1 MNRHAHYIAIILLL
15 IFSISA
21 HASPLQKHAETH
33 SVFRPTPTN
42 IHFDH
47 LSLESGLSN
56 NQITSIIRDQQ
67 GFMWF
72 GSFDGLNRYDGYG
85 ATVYRYDPGNPN
97 SLSDNVISYLLEDRT
112 GVLWIGTWNG
122 GLNKFDRN
130 TEQFV
135 SYQRDPDNPHS
146 LSHNHVMSIY
156 EDRTGVLWISTN
168 GGGLNKFDRNTGL
181 FIHYRHDPEDPQSL
195 SHDMVYSVYE
205 DRAGNLWVGTNGGGL
220 NKFDRNTGRF
230 VRYQHDPE
238 DPRSLNHDMVRSIY
252 EDQTGVLWIGT
263 MGGGLSS
270 FDRDTEQFTRYQH
283 DLSDSNSL
291 NSNMV
296 MRLHEDQAG
305 RFWIG
310 TWNKGLNLL
319 DRKTGKFLHYQHDST
334 DPRSLSHNVIYSLYE
349 DPSGIL
355 WIGTFG
361 GGVNLFDPHKKPF
374 QHYYHIPADPRSL
387 SHNDVWAIHEDQAGI
402 LWIGTVGGGLNRFDQ
417 DTQRFRHYRHDPGD
431 SQSLSHDAIWAIDED
446 QSGNLWVAT
455 YGGGL
460 NLFNRDTE
468 RFTHFRYDPADPNSL
483 SNDRVTTV
491 YTDQAGSVWIGT
503 YGSGLNQFEGQTKQ
517 FIRYRHDSTDP
528 GSLSHDQV
536 LSIYEDS
543 KKVLWIGTVGGGLNR
558 FDRDTGRFRSYRH
571 QFGDPGSLTH
581 NTVTSIHE
589 DRAGVLWIGT
599 LGGLAAFD
607 GSSERFSNYTIKDG
621 LPTNML
627 LGILEDDALL
637 DGGKSGNLWI
647 STSQGVSKFNPY
659 RKIFR
664 NYNVND
670 GLQGNVFYLGAYFK
684 NRNGEMF
691 FGGSKGFNAF
701 YPDRIKDNHDIPPV
715 VITDFEL
722 MGKPV
727 PIGGD
732 SVLQKSILET
742 DHLTLSYLDRIF
754 SFEFAAL
761 NYRAS
766 EKNRYKYKMEGFEEK
781 WSEVSSTRRF
791 ATYTNLDAGEYVF
804 KVIGANNDGVWN
816 KQGASIRVTI
826 IPPWWKTM
834 WLKICMIVAAIAL
847 IYGGFRWRIGVI
859 KARSREF
866 ESQVTIRTR
875 ELQKAKEDAETA
887 NRAKSIF
894 LANMSHE
901 LRTPL
906 NAILGFSRMLAWEQ
920 NATSDQQE
928 KLAIINRSGRHLL
941 SMINDVLDLSKIEA
955 GSVELREDPCDLVA
969 LIGEI
974 SAMIQSH
981 AAEKRISVTVEADT
995 VSFPYVKAD
1004 VGKLRQIFINLLSNA
1019 VKFTDEGGVTI
1030 RCVTEPIPEEP
1041 NHCLIVIEVE
1051 DTGPGIDPARQTQI
1065 FEPFVQGI
1073 NEPMRKGTGLGLS
1086 ICKNYA
1092 DLMGG
1097 TIEMESEVGKG
1108 SLLWVRLPAV
1118 IVEAVEVKKSADD
1131 KPRVIGLAPTDK
1143 TWRILVADDNR
1154 ENLLLLKSLLEKVGF
1169 FVLEAK
1175 NGQEAVE
1182 AFKKESPDFV
1192 WMDMRMPVMDGYEA
1206 VRQIRQSPEG
1216 DTVPI
1221 IAITASAFGEQR
1233 REILAAGCNEMVTKP
1248 FQTHEI
1254 FKVMGRFLDM
1264 EYIYEPEEEAVPSRK
1279 VEADLTS
1286 AMLADLPAELLQ
1298 ELRGASISLNI
1309 EAITAIIER
1318 IEPLAP
1324 DTAKGLQTLL
1334 DDLQMGRLQELIEK
1348 AG

>member
-1 MNRHAHYIAIILLL
+1 
-15 IFSISA
+15 
-21 HASPLQKHAETH
+21 
-33 SVFRPTPTN
+33 
-42 IHFDH
+42 
-47 LSLESGLSN
+47 
-56 NQITSIIRDQQ
+56 
-67 GFMWF
+67 
-72 GSFDGLNRYDGYG
+72 
-85 ATVYRYDPGNPN
+85 
-97 SLSDNVISYLLEDRT
+97 
-112 GVLWIGTWNG
+112 
-122 GLNKFDRN
+122 
-130 TEQFV
+130 
-135 SYQRDPDNPHS
+135 
-146 LSHNHVMSIY
+146 
-156 EDRTGVLWISTN
+156 
-168 GGGLNKFDRNTGL
+168 
-181 FIHYRHDPEDPQSL
+181 
-195 SHDMVYSVYE
+195 
-205 DRAGNLWVGTNGGGL
+205 
-220 NKFDRNTGRF
+220 
-230 VRYQHDPE
+230 
-238 DPRSLNHDMVRSIY
+238 
-252 EDQTGVLWIGT
+252 
-263 MGGGLSS
+263 
-270 FDRDTEQFTRYQH
+270 
-283 DLSDSNSL
+283 
-291 NSNMV
+291 
-296 MRLHEDQAG
+296 
-305 RFWIG
+305 
-310 TWNKGLNLL
+310 
-319 DRKTGKFLHYQHDST
+319 
-334 DPRSLSHNVIYSLYE
+334 
-349 DPSGIL
+349 
-355 WIGTFG
+355 
-361 GGVNLFDPHKKPF
+361 
-374 QHYYHIPADPRSL
+374 
-387 SHNDVWAIHEDQAGI
+387 
-402 LWIGTVGGGLNRFDQ
+402 
-417 DTQRFRHYRHDPGD
+417 
-431 SQSLSHDAIWAIDED
+431 
-446 QSGNLWVAT
+446 
-455 YGGGL
+455 
-460 NLFNRDTE
+460 
-468 RFTHFRYDPADPNSL
+468 
-483 SNDRVTTV
+483 
-491 YTDQAGSVWIGT
+491 
-503 YGSGLNQFEGQTKQ
+503 
-517 FIRYRHDSTDP
+517 
-528 GSLSHDQV
+528 
-536 LSIYEDS
+536 
-543 KKVLWIGTVGGGLNR
+543 
-558 FDRDTGRFRSYRH
+558 
-571 QFGDPGSLTH
+571 
-581 NTVTSIHE
+581 
-589 DRAGVLWIGT
+589 
-599 LGGLAAFD
+599 
-607 GSSERFSNYTIKDG
+607 
-621 LPTNML
+621 
-627 LGILEDDALL
+627 
-637 DGGKSGNLWI
+637 
-647 STSQGVSKFNPY
+647 
-659 RKIFR
+659 
-664 NYNVND
+664 
-670 GLQGNVFYLGAYFK
+670 
-684 NRNGEMF
+684 
-691 FGGSKGFNAF
+691 
-701 YPDRIKDNHDIPPV
+701 
-715 VITDFEL
+715 
-722 MGKPV
+722 
-727 PIGGD
+727 
-732 SVLQKSILET
+732 
-742 DHLTLSYLDRIF
+742 
-754 SFEFAAL
+754 
-761 NYRAS
+761 
-766 EKNRYKYKMEGFEEK
+766 
-781 WSEVSSTRRF
+781 
-791 ATYTNLDAGEYVF
+791 
-804 KVIGANNDGVWN
+804 
-816 KQGASIRVTI
+816 
-826 IPPWWKTM
+826 M

-847 IYGGFRWRIGVI
+847 IYGGFRWRISVI
-859 KARSREF
+859 KARSREL

-974 SAMIQSH
+974 SAMIQSR
-981 AAEKRISVTVEADT
+981 AAEKGISVTVEADT

-1118 IVEAVEVKKSADD
+1118 IIEAVEVKKSADD

-1182 AFKKESPDFV
+1182 AFKKGSPDFV

-1248 FQTHEI
+1248 FQMHEI

>member
-1 MNRHAHYIAIILLL
+1 
-15 IFSISA
+15 
-21 HASPLQKHAETH
+21 
-33 SVFRPTPTN
+33 
-42 IHFDH
+42 
-47 LSLESGLSN
+47 
-56 NQITSIIRDQQ
+56 
-67 GFMWF
+67 
-72 GSFDGLNRYDGYG
+72 
-85 ATVYRYDPGNPN
+85 
-97 SLSDNVISYLLEDRT
+97 
-112 GVLWIGTWNG
+112 
-122 GLNKFDRN
+122 
-130 TEQFV
+130 
-135 SYQRDPDNPHS
+135 
-146 LSHNHVMSIY
+146 
-156 EDRTGVLWISTN
+156 
-168 GGGLNKFDRNTGL
+168 
-181 FIHYRHDPEDPQSL
+181 
-195 SHDMVYSVYE
+195 
-205 DRAGNLWVGTNGGGL
+205 
-220 NKFDRNTGRF
+220 
-230 VRYQHDPE
+230 
-238 DPRSLNHDMVRSIY
+238 
-252 EDQTGVLWIGT
+252 
-263 MGGGLSS
+263 
-270 FDRDTEQFTRYQH
+270 
-283 DLSDSNSL
+283 
-291 NSNMV
+291 
-296 MRLHEDQAG
+296 
-305 RFWIG
+305 
-310 TWNKGLNLL
+310 
-319 DRKTGKFLHYQHDST
+319 
-334 DPRSLSHNVIYSLYE
+334 
-349 DPSGIL
+349 
-355 WIGTFG
+355 
-361 GGVNLFDPHKKPF
+361 
-374 QHYYHIPADPRSL
+374 
-387 SHNDVWAIHEDQAGI
+387 
-402 LWIGTVGGGLNRFDQ
+402 
-417 DTQRFRHYRHDPGD
+417 
-431 SQSLSHDAIWAIDED
+431 
-446 QSGNLWVAT
+446 
-455 YGGGL
+455 
-460 NLFNRDTE
+460 
-468 RFTHFRYDPADPNSL
+468 
-483 SNDRVTTV
+483 
-491 YTDQAGSVWIGT
+491 
-503 YGSGLNQFEGQTKQ
+503 
-517 FIRYRHDSTDP
+517 
-528 GSLSHDQV
+528 
-536 LSIYEDS
+536 
-543 KKVLWIGTVGGGLNR
+543 
-558 FDRDTGRFRSYRH
+558 
-571 QFGDPGSLTH
+571 
-581 NTVTSIHE
+581 
-589 DRAGVLWIGT
+589 
-599 LGGLAAFD
+599 
-607 GSSERFSNYTIKDG
+607 
-621 LPTNML
+621 
-627 LGILEDDALL
+627 
-637 DGGKSGNLWI
+637 
-647 STSQGVSKFNPY
+647 
-659 RKIFR
+659 
-664 NYNVND
+664 
-670 GLQGNVFYLGAYFK
+670 LGAYFK

-847 IYGGFRWRIGVI
+847 IYGGFRWRISVI
-859 KARSREF
+859 KARSREL

-906 NAILGFSRMLAWEQ
+906 NAILGFSRMVAWEQ

-974 SAMIQSH
+974 SAMIQSR
-981 AAEKRISVTVEADT
+981 AAEKGISVTVEADT

-1073 NEPMRKGTGLGLS
+1073 DEPMRKGTGLGLS

-1182 AFKKESPDFV
+1182 AFKKGSPDFV

-1206 VRQIRQSPEG
+1206 VRQIRRCAGS

-1233 REILAAGCNEMVTKP
+1233 QEILAAGCNDMVIKP
-1248 FQTHEI
+1248 FRTHEI
-1254 FKVMGRFLDM
+1254 FEMMGRFLDI
-1264 EYIYEPEEEAVPSRK
+1264 EYIYESEEEAAPDRVCE
-1279 VEADLTS
+1279 VELTAS
-1286 AMLADLPAELLQ
+1286 MLADLPEELLH
-1298 ELRGASISLNI
+1298 ELREATLALNREAALEIISRIAGRASEVAADLREFVNNYQMT
-1309 EAITAIIER
+1309 ELR
-1318 IEPLAP
+1318 N
-1324 DTAKGLQTLL
+1324 LL
-1334 DDLQMGRLQELIEK
+1334 GEVK
-1348 AG
+1348 ANADRP